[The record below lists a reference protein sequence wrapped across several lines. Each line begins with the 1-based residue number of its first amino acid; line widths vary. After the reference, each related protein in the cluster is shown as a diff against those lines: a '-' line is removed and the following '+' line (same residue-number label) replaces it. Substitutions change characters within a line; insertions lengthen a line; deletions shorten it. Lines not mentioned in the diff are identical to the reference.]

1 MTLSDTQ
8 VHKGRVHNYGKQQS
22 CTVMADAIRVH
33 KVTHQY
39 TKGDLVTMANI
50 SYDGTV
56 VADAVSTQR
65 KSA

>member
-39 TKGDLVTMANI
+39 TKGDLVT
-50 SYDGTV
+50 G
-56 VADAVSTQR
+56 QH
-65 KSA
+65 